1 VVVLIKILGLDESG
15 RGSVIGP
22 LVICGLQIDE
32 KDERKLKKIKVKDSK
47 QLTPEKRKELVPK
60 IEKIARHIVVLR
72 VPACKIDAN
81 RKRGVNLNQIEAMK
95 MAEII
100 NLLEPDRAIIDSPG
114 YNTNKFRDYLW
125 SKLDNKDVELV
136 CENYAD
142 CNYPVVSAAS
152 IIAKEDRDTNIE
164 ELKNKVGHDFG
175 VGYSHDART
184 IDFLNK
190 LAEQDGGRLP
200 IFVRHT
206 WDTAERIMIEHRQ
219 LKILNF
225 FKNLLKKKSS
235 PKIVLR
241 G

>member
-1 VVVLIKILGLDESG
+1 MVLIKILGIDEAG

-22 LVICGLQIDE
+22 LVICGLLIDE
-32 KDERKLKKIKVKDSK
+32 KDEKKLRKIKVKDSK
-47 QLTPEKRKELVPK
+47 QLTPKKRKELAPK
-60 IEKIARHIVVLR
+60 IEKIATHTVILR

-81 RKRGVNLNQIEAMK
+81 RRRGVNLNQIEAIK

-100 NLLEPDRAIIDSPG
+100 NLLEPDRAILDSPG

-125 SKLDNKDVELV
+125 SKLDNKNIELI

-142 CNYPVVSAAS
+142 QNYPVVSAAS

-164 ELKNKVGHDFG
+164 ELKKKVGHDFG
-175 VGYSHDART
+175 VGYTHDART
-184 IDFLNK
+184 IEFLNK

-200 IFVRHT
+200 LFVRHT
-206 WDTAERIMIEHRQ
+206 WDTAERIMIEHKQ

-225 FKNLLKKKSS
+225 LKSLVKRKPSS
-235 PKIVLR
+235 KIVLQ